1 MSSVILSGKQP
12 VFVAMWVENELRPEA
27 ERLPAYQVALN
38 AGVARQ
44 NASKYATEAL
54 ADPKIVAA
62 IAERKQRLADDALGL
77 GGVDAKA
84 VVAEWV
90 RIAFADATKIAHV
103 RRLNCRHCYGFN
115 HAYQWTD
122 AEFARAQAEEMQD
135 AIHAGREMNT
145 ALFEGGPGFRLT
157 ADPHPDCPE
166 CGGEGLE
173 DVYVADMR
181 KLPKALRRMVAS
193 VERTKNGVKVT
204 MRDQDEA
211 LSRLANFLGLTVQK
225 NEHSG
230 PGGGAIPVAQVNYTL
245 PSDPQEASRAYQM
258 LMEGNK

>member
-1 MSSVILSGKQP
+1 MADVILRGKQAA
-12 VFVAMWVENELRPEA
+12 FVEAYVANELLPVD
-27 ERLPAYQVALN
+27 ERLSLSQIAVK
-38 AGVARQ
+38 AGVAEISAA
-44 NASKYATEAL
+44 NYGAKAL
-54 ADPKIVAA
+54 QLAPVQAA
-62 IAERKQRLADDALGL
+62 IAERKRNVMDSALGL

-145 ALFEGGPGFRLT
+145 AQFEGGSGFRLT

-204 MRDQDEA
+204 MRNQDEA
-211 LSRLANFLGLTVQK
+211 LSRLANFLGLSVQK
-225 NEHSG
+225 NEHAG
-230 PGGGAIPVAQVNYTL
+230 PNGGAIPVAQVNYTL
-245 PSDPQEASRAYQM
+245 PSDPQEASRHYQM